1 MKPKRADVAQP
12 RLHASCGVHR
22 RRWDS
27 TFAPLCRPKIL
38 PVLLPRFTN
47 PRYLAYALF
56 GPDLSVDAVVGDT
69 GGAVG
74 GTDEVPQASSS
85 ARAPA
90 QSDREV
96 AGVPVR
102 CGVAA
107 VSLARSRT
115 TAEPLHRRSG
125 VERPENMGRGEP
137 TGKSSPS
144 TQPAP
149 PTVRKDHPQDRYGC
163 SCDLPAGPQL
173 SLVLRGASPRGRAAE
188 VLDLVAHRAGRPAR
202 GRWPGRCHE
211 PAALGPNV
219 VSDGVRRMGQAPGGG
234 ATWPI
239 RSRWRCLRVGPRGPC

>member
-1 MKPKRADVAQP
+1 MLRSPDCTRVAVYIVVSGTP
-12 RLHASCGVHR
+12 L
-22 RRWDS
+22 
-27 TFAPLCRPKIL
+27 FAPLCRPKIL

-173 SLVLRGASPRGRAAE
+173 SLVLRVLRRGVELRRCSTSSLIELAGRLAADGRA
-188 VLDLVAHRAGRPAR
+188 
-202 GRWPGRCHE
+202 
-211 PAALGPNV
+211 
-219 VSDGVRRMGQAPGGG
+219 G
-234 ATWPI
+234 ATNRP
-239 RSRWRCLRVGPRGPC
+239 RSGLTW